1 MRFTLGNP
9 GLRIQ
14 VNANKSKR
22 IRVMEKILNGIAVR
36 CTDAREGCL
45 NSARDGHDP
54 CK

>member
-1 MRFTLGNP
+1 MKSTLGSL

-14 VNANKSKR
+14 ANVNKSKQ

-36 CTDAREGCL
+36 CTDAREGCV